1 MATAGPGLDVHRPL
15 LILEP
20 LEKELIGIAS
30 EANRYGAELI
40 AADQREL
47 ARLHRRLSGLIV
59 GLIVCGL
66 SLVGMLTWNN
76 RLLVSAH
83 RSLSRTTDDLKRRHP
98 ISRPPTR
105 QSPSPTASSARR
117 TGAWWRRRMRCAR
130 RTCSSTPR

>member
-1 MATAGPGLDVHRPL
+1 MLVRFRNAVRAVEPIIASAGPGLDVHRPL

-47 ARLHRRLSGLIV
+47 ARLHQRLSGAVI

-66 SLVGMLTWNN
+66 SLVGML
-76 RLLVSAH
+76 
-83 RSLSRTTDDLKRRHP
+83 DLEQP
-98 ISRPPTR
+98 
-105 QSPSPTASSARR
+105 AA
-117 TGAWWRRRMRCAR
+117 RCA
-130 RTCSSTPR
+130 PIAA